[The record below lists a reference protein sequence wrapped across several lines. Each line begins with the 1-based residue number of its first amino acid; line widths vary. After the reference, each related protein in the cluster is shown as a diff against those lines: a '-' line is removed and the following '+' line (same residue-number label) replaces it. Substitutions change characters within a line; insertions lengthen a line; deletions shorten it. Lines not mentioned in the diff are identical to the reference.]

1 MTSHSWMWKWQSDGR
16 SKLINK
22 WVCEGNSNFWQYQL
36 STVNLTVTL
45 LAWENSG
52 YFETP
57 SLVWETSAEIIF
69 CWCVTASV
77 RRSGQ
82 CFWLVVQR
90 GKFASANQ
98 KRYPDPGSD
107 ASLVWTFCARFS
119 GVVWRWK
126 RRWCL
131 KMSAVFSRYHPV
143 SSTWMS
149 PGLSERSKQGFETP
163 VNHAGCDVRPRFT
176 VQMITS
182 LGGDA

>member
-52 YFETP
+52 HFETP
-57 SLVWETSAEIIF
+57 SLVWETRAEIPY
-69 CWCVTASV
+69 CWCVTASGRV
-77 RRSGQ
+77 PRSGQ
-82 CFWLVVQR
+82 CFWLVVPR

-107 ASLVWTFCARFS
+107 ASVVWTFCARFS
-119 GVVWRWK
+119 GVVSRWK

-149 PGLSERSKQGFETP
+149 PGLP
-163 VNHAGCDVRPRFT
+163 AAA
-176 VQMITS
+176 TS
-182 LGGDA
+182 RALKHS